1 MLYLLRTGC
10 QWRFLPSELPKWTTV
25 YAYWRKWS
33 EPDQDGVSVLERA
46 LKKSGWRGPA
56 ETGAQRLRNALD
68 RGRTERQEHG
78 YDGTQ
83 GL

>member
-1 MLYLLRTGC
+1 M
-10 QWRFLPSELPKWTTV
+10 

-46 LKKSGWRGPA
+46 LKKSGWHGPR
-56 ETGAQRLRNALD
+56 ETGAQRLQHAVD
-68 RGRTERQEHG
+68 CGRAEREEHG
-78 YDGTQ
+78 HSGAE